1 MKRPVIFFD
10 WDGTLAD
17 SMALCVAEI
26 RAALERMGLPPLP
39 ESRLMA
45 CNGPTYAESV
55 DILGIPR
62 DRAEEYLRLRME
74 AELELVPTV
83 QRLFPGVQEM
93 LERLQPWADL
103 AIVSNGMPRYLELS
117 LRTLGIQ
124 ERFAMVQALIPGK
137 TKAEA
142 LAQVLQAMRPE
153 RAVMVG
159 DRAGDFS
166 AAHSNGLTAIAACYG
181 YGTPMEWAQA
191 DCQAQTVAALEDLL
205 RTAAMNPEGATLW
218 TPA

>member
-17 SMALCVAEI
+17 SMALCVGEI
-26 RAALERMGLPPLP
+26 RVALERMGLPPLP

-55 DILGIPR
+55 DILGIPH
-62 DRAEEYLRLRME
+62 DRAEEFLRLRME

-83 QRLFPGVQEM
+83 QRLFSGIREM
-93 LERLQPWADL
+93 LEHLQPWADL
-103 AIVSNGMPRYLELS
+103 AVVSNGMPRYLELS
-117 LRTLGIQ
+117 TRMLGLQARFTLIQ
-124 ERFAMVQALIPGK
+124 PLIPGK

-142 LAQVLQAMRPE
+142 LAQVLQALRPD

-159 DRAGDFS
+159 DRAGDFN
-166 AAHSNGLTAIAACYG
+166 AAHMNGLTAIAACYG
-181 YGTPMEWAQA
+181 YGTSAEWALADQQA
-191 DCQAQTVAALEDLL
+191 GMVAELERLL
-205 RTAAMNPEGATLW
+205 LEIIC
-218 TPA
+218 PAKSGVLPA

>member
-39 ESRLMA
+39 QSRLMA

-55 DILGIPR
+55 DILGIPH
-62 DRAEEYLRLRME
+62 DRAAEYLRLRIE

-83 QRLFPGVQEM
+83 QRLFPGIREM
-93 LERLQPWADL
+93 LERLQPLADL
-103 AIVSNGMPRYLELS
+103 AIVSNGMPKYLELS
-117 LRTLGIQ
+117 TRMLGIQ
-124 ERFAMVQALIPGK
+124 ERFMLIQPLIPGK

-142 LAQVLQAMRPE
+142 LAQVLQTLRPE
-153 RAVMVG
+153 KAVLVG

-166 AAHSNGLTAIAACYG
+166 AAHSNGLAAIAACYG
-181 YGTPMEWAQA
+181 YGTPEEWAQA
-191 DCQAQTVAALEDLL
+191 DQQARTVPELEAMLQKAA
-205 RTAAMNPEGATLW
+205 TKPEGAALW

>member
-17 SMALCVAEI
+17 SMALCVGEI
-26 RAALERMGLPPLP
+26 RVALERMGLPPLP

-55 DILGIPR
+55 DILGIPH
-62 DRAEEYLRLRME
+62 DRAEEFLRLRME

-83 QRLFPGVQEM
+83 QRLFSGIREM
-93 LERLQPWADL
+93 LEHLQPWADL
-103 AIVSNGMPRYLELS
+103 AVVSNGMPRYLELS
-117 LRTLGIQ
+117 TRMLGLQARFTLIQ
-124 ERFAMVQALIPGK
+124 PLIPGK

-142 LAQVLQAMRPE
+142 LAQVLQALRPD

-159 DRAGDFS
+159 DRAGDFN
-166 AAHSNGLTAIAACYG
+166 AAHMNGLTAIAACYG
-181 YGTPMEWAQA
+181 YGTSAEWALADQQA
-191 DCQAQTVAALEDLL
+191 GTVAELERLL
-205 RTAAMNPEGATLW
+205 LETICPARTGVF
-218 TPA
+218 PA